1 MWGAFREKADMAS
14 LPLGKQEDVEIIFT
28 IEGTA
33 TEVLADLR
41 VLRASR
47 TRRKAQISALT
58 IRAGDQRWWD
68 DQLFPLIAD
77 GDADAARAKLNGL
90 VRQRLV
96 TAETERH
103 LDDVITEAEIRTRHA

>member
-1 MWGAFREKADMAS
+1 MAS
-14 LPLGKQEDVEIIFT
+14 LPFGKREDVEIIFT

-41 VLRASR
+41 VLRAGR

-58 IRAGDQRWWD
+58 VRAGDQRRWD

-77 GDADAARAKLNGL
+77 GDAAAARDKLNGL
-90 VRQRLV
+90 IRQRLV
-96 TAETERH
+96 TAETEQH
-103 LDDVITEAEIRTRHA
+103 LDEVITELEIRTRHG